1 MTFQFSSIDQEFSAQ
16 KPDVSPALSV
26 TRKRSFYRQFVK
38 HPLDVALTL
47 LALPIVAPVV
57 VVLALLVMLDG
68 HNPFYSQMRVGKNG
82 RSFRMWKLRT
92 MVPNADEMLESYLAE
107 HPAARLEWNATQ
119 KLKRDP
125 RVTWIGRVLRKTSLD
140 EIPQF
145 FNVLA
150 GDMSV
155 VGPRPMMVCQRELYP
170 GLGYFR
176 MRPGI
181 TGFWQISDRNTC
193 SFSNRAYFDDRYAQ
207 EASFQT
213 DLRVVTRTISVVLRG
228 TGY

>member
-125 RVTWIGRVLRKTSLD
+125 RVTWLGFLLRKTSLD
-140 EIPQF
+140 ELPQLW
-145 FNVLA
+145 NVLN
-150 GDMSV
+150 GTMSL
-155 VGPRPMMVCQRELYP
+155 VGPRPIMVNQRDAYTGHAYFNLRP
-170 GLGYFR
+170 GL
-176 MRPGI
+176 
-181 TGFWQISDRNTC
+181 TGAWQVSDRNNC
-193 SFSNRAYFDDRYAQ
+193 DFIDRVRYDDLYDNDLSFRRDFGIML
-207 EASFQT
+207 ET
-213 DLRVVTRTISVVLRG
+213 LRVVARG
-228 TGY
+228 TGC